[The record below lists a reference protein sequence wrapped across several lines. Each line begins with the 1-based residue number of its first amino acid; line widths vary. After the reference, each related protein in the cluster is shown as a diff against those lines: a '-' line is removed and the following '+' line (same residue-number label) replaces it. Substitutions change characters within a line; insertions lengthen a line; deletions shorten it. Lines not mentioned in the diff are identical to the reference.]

1 MDKTMYVCTGGCGG
15 KVTEEEHEVGKTTC
29 GDPNCPKH
37 GQLFDKREEEGAE
50 IASSDKSD
58 SQ

>member
-1 MDKTMYVCTGGCGG
+1 MNKTIYVCTGGCGG
-15 KVTEEEHEVGKTTC
+15 KVTEEEYKSGKTTC

-37 GQLFDKREEEGAE
+37 GQPFDKREEEGTE
-50 IASSDKSD
+50 IASLDKLD